1 MYYSIAESKHCYM
14 DDESKLNEDHI
25 KNSRSIKFYASEK
38 YNKLRNKLLSDE
50 LKKDKASG
58 KHLINTSLLAL
69 QEHIIDLKKKSQA
82 VRDYQP
88 SSIIGE
94 EETVVEVV
102 KPKKTDNKHS
112 NMLALVKEEEN
123 DNNSN
128 DLLRLKETSSILKC
142 PLYLQILKHY
152 VLLQRKLMY

>member
-1 MYYSIAESKHCYM
+1 MKKTNKISTLENVPSNVSQKMIQRLKQKPLSKNRFRYETSKLPKNIQIPNNISNKAALSLYYSIAESKHCYM

-69 QEHIIDLKKKSQA
+69 QEHIIDLKKK
-82 VRDYQP
+82 
-88 SSIIGE
+88 I
-94 EETVVEVV
+94 
-102 KPKKTDNKHS
+102 
-112 NMLALVKEEEN
+112 
-123 DNNSN
+123 
-128 DLLRLKETSSILKC
+128 TSS
-142 PLYLQILKHY
+142 
-152 VLLQRKLMY
+152 